1 MSFSL
6 FCCRKDLIKMMNSN
20 EIQKIIPHRYP
31 FLLVDR
37 IIELDPGVSA
47 VGEKAV
53 SANEMHFMGH
63 FPEAHVMPGVL
74 IIEAL
79 AQTGAVAILSCPENR
94 GKIAYFAGIKKARF
108 RHRVVPGDILRLEVR
123 INRSRGPLGMG
134 TAKAYVGDHLACE
147 AELSFALENG
157 K

>member
-1 MSFSL
+1 ML
-6 FCCRKDLIKMMNSN
+6 LNSN

-31 FLLVDR
+31 FLMVDR
-37 IIELDPGVSA
+37 IIELEPGLSA

-63 FPEAHVMPGVL
+63 FPEEHVMPGVL

-79 AQTGAVAILSCPENR
+79 AQTGAVAILALAENR

-108 RHRVVPGDILRLEVR
+108 RQKVIPGDVLRLAVE
-123 INRSRGPLGMG
+123 IKSSRGPLGIG
-134 TAKAYVGDHLACE
+134 SARAYVGDKLVCE
-147 AELSFALENG
+147 AEMSFALESES
-157 K
+157 